1 MDGNWYT
8 NWQKWK
14 VREIYTETGTGKQ
27 TDIGRQAEGHINQ
40 KVGYLKFQ
48 SQGLRVSL
56 FLAFCLE
63 MEKKNDIDRVTQP
76 KKHNNYYT
84 DGQTDRDLQTD
95 PSKIQTE

>member
-14 VREIYTETGTGKQ
+14 VREIYTETGTGKE

-48 SQGLRVSL
+48 SQGVAVPC
-56 FLAFCLE
+56 FLPGDGE
-63 MEKKNDIDRVTQP
+63 KNDIDRVTQP

-84 DGQTDRDLQTD
+84 DGQTGRDLQTD